1 MVLASL
7 VLLLEGESAPEPLG
21 LRGFFY
27 GLLKEV
33 APGVHDQ
40 GENPFSLGFG
50 GGEGGYWA
58 RIALLEEGLYGRL
71 SPRLFAL
78 EGRSI
83 RLGKPFRVKA
93 VLQEGHPWAGLTTYP
108 RLFQA
113 PEGPDLPLRFFSP
126 TFFRRK
132 GVHYP
137 MPEPRLVLEGLLRR
151 LEGLAALPV
160 PDGVREALL
169 ERTTVRW
176 FEGKTVRAEAEV
188 GAVGFVGRVVYHL
201 PKATEEELRWLWA
214 LGRFAFYAG
223 VGAKTALGFGRVKV
237 FQPRSSPE
245 GLGPGSS
252 SLGVCG
258 RRRPS

>member
-7 VLLLEGESAPEPLG
+7 VLLLEGEAPPEPLG

-33 APGVHDQ
+33 APEVHDQ

-50 GGEGGYWA
+50 GKEGEYWA
-58 RIALLEEGLYGRL
+58 RIALLREELYGRL

-78 EGRSI
+78 EGQGV

-113 PEGPDLPLRFFSP
+113 PPGPDLPLRFFSP

-137 MPEPRLVLEGLLRR
+137 LPEPRLVLESLLRR
-151 LEGLAALPV
+151 LEGSASLP
-160 PDGVREALL
+160 PPPGVREALL
-169 ERTTVRW
+169 DRTTVRW

-188 GAVGFVGRVVYHL
+188 ETVGFVGRVVYHL
-201 PKATEEELRWLWA
+201 PRATEEELAWLWA

-223 VGAKTALGFGRVKV
+223 VGAKT
-237 FQPRSSPE
+237 
-245 GLGPGSS
+245 
-252 SLGVCG
+252 SLGYG
-258 RRRPS
+258 RARVFLPSGSGGG

>member
-7 VLLLEGESAPEPLG
+7 VLELEGEALPQASG

-27 GLLKEV
+27 HLLQGV
-33 APGVHDQ
+33 APEVHDL
-40 GENPFSLGFG
+40 GGNPFSLGFG
-50 GGEGGYWA
+50 GGERGYWA
-58 RIALLEEGLYGRL
+58 RIALLREELYAKL

-78 EGRSI
+78 EGHPV
-83 RLGKPFRVKA
+83 RLGRPFRVRR
-93 VLQEGHPWAGLTTYP
+93 VVQEGHPWAGLTTYP

-137 MPEPRLVLEGLLRR
+137 LPEPRLVLEGLLRR
-151 LEGLAALPV
+151 FEALFPL
-160 PDGVREALL
+160 PIPEGVREALL

-188 GAVGFVGRVVYHL
+188 EAVGFVGRVVYHL
-201 PKATEEELRWLWA
+201 PKATEEELAWLWA

-223 VGAKTALGFGRVKV
+223 VGAKTSLGFGRAKPFNPRQEVA
-237 FQPRSSPE
+237 QPAQSSP
-245 GLGPGSS
+245 GLGP
-252 SLGVCG
+252 
-258 RRRPS
+258 P